1 MIVSLDAEKAF
12 DSVSHSY
19 IKKILIHIGLE
30 RFCPVFDLL
39 YHDQKVDIVL
49 NCQIV
54 GTYKIKNGVKQ
65 GDALCCILF
74 ILGIEPLLR
83 NIQQDPLI
91 ETLTYHGINMP
102 KTLAYADDVA
112 CITKPTQENLNLI
125 FSHYEKM
132 TAASG
137 LKLNAD
143 KTELIQRGGQDSY
156 SIKYLSD
163 NSTVFPS
170 DVIKI
175 NGLQLS
181 YDTHKAIDLNLTKV
195 FTSMESQFR
204 LWKNMYLSILGK
216 IIVFKTFGLSQ
227 ILFIAATTVIPPQM
241 EKKLNNLIYKFLWN
255 SNLDN
260 KKAPDR
266 IKRNIML
273 SPVSLLGFG
282 MLDYRE
288 VVKSI
293 RIKTLTRILTMEAHP
308 ICQMLKNS
316 LSNSVI
322 NTELIYS
329 INPVLDDTVSTIN
342 KLWKYRIKNC
352 KDDERDVLYT
362 LIVNEYVGNLL
373 LKRFKNKRQGLFHR
387 HDKLSEI
394 IASNP
399 QHPVLKKIDK
409 SIYHFVQNGGSR
421 TDLTTYKYVVP
432 TQGKILLT
440 NSITSKLIR
449 TLNNPLDTITPKI
462 LEDSNLERLKNLG
475 NKIKSLTNTKLK
487 TIILRAIHGDIYC
500 GTRLKKF
507 GITDTDG
514 CQRCGSPETIKH
526 LLFECN
532 YVQRIWDICSKLTSI
547 PINNIDGVLGLHD
560 YHDKTTLTIHCEI
573 IRRLLAIERP
583 LTNQI
588 LFVKSVI
595 DRLATVERGI
605 SKYSILQLQLQLTKA
620 YPIGGGSC

>member
-1 MIVSLDAEKAF
+1 
-12 DSVSHSY
+12 
-19 IKKILIHIGLE
+19 
-30 RFCPVFDLL
+30 
-39 YHDQKVDIVL
+39 
-49 NCQIV
+49 
-54 GTYKIKNGVKQ
+54 
-65 GDALCCILF
+65 
-74 ILGIEPLLR
+74 
-83 NIQQDPLI
+83 
-91 ETLTYHGINMP
+91 
-102 KTLAYADDVA
+102 
-112 CITKPTQENLNLI
+112 
-125 FSHYEKM
+125 
-132 TAASG
+132 
-137 LKLNAD
+137 
-143 KTELIQRGGQDSY
+143 
-156 SIKYLSD
+156 
-163 NSTVFPS
+163 
-170 DVIKI
+170 
-175 NGLQLS
+175 
-181 YDTHKAIDLNLTKV
+181 
-195 FTSMESQFR
+195 
-204 LWKNMYLSILGK
+204 
-216 IIVFKTFGLSQ
+216 
-227 ILFIAATTVIPPQM
+227 M

-500 GTRLKKF
+500 K
-507 GITDTDG
+507 
-514 CQRCGSPETIKH
+514 ETSS
-526 LLFECN
+526 N
-532 YVQRIWDICSKLTSI
+532 
-547 PINNIDGVLGLHD
+547 
-560 YHDKTTLTIHCEI
+560 
-573 IRRLLAIERP
+573 
-583 LTNQI
+583 
-588 LFVKSVI
+588 
-595 DRLATVERGI
+595 
-605 SKYSILQLQLQLTKA
+605 
-620 YPIGGGSC
+620 